1 MMKHYSVWVAEHGGL
16 WLELGA
22 LFVAGLLL
30 SFIAKRFL
38 LSLVEAAAKRTK
50 SAWDDELVA
59 AQVFSRL
66 ASFALP
72 VVIFV
77 GLRFLDEAASGS
89 MAIDAATPSTA
100 LVIRIWVLRFL
111 QVWMVWVGI
120 RVIDAL
126 LNAVVSV
133 WNHDEANR
141 TRPIRAYAQVV
152 KIIAWLFAV
161 ILAISFLMDQSP
173 WALLG
178 GLAGAMTILLLVFK
192 DSIMGFV
199 ASVQLSNY
207 DLVRVGDWIEV
218 PSYGA
223 DGDVLEVSLHTV
235 KVQNWD
241 KTITTLPTTALVTG
255 GFKNWR
261 GMSES
266 GGRRIKRSISLDMRS
281 VKFVDET
288 MLAKLKKIN
297 FIQEYLNR
305 KVDEV
310 GLWNKEQN
318 IDESSLVNGR
328 RLTNLGTFRAYIEF
342 YLQNHPNISKEMTFL
357 VRQLPPNEKGVP
369 IQLYVFS
376 TEKRWVQY
384 EAIISDVFDHII
396 AVVPEFELRV
406 FQNPTGADFHRLISA
421 EKHE

>member
-1 MMKHYSVWVAEHGGL
+1 
-16 WLELGA
+16 
-22 LFVAGLLL
+22 F
-30 SFIAKRFL
+30 
-38 LSLVEAAAKRTK
+38 
-50 SAWDDELVA
+50 
-59 AQVFSRL
+59 
-66 ASFALP
+66 
-72 VVIFV
+72 
-77 GLRFLDEAASGS
+77 
-89 MAIDAATPSTA
+89 
-100 LVIRIWVLRFL
+100 
-111 QVWMVWVGI
+111 
-120 RVIDAL
+120 
-126 LNAVVSV
+126 LNAVVAV
-133 WNHDEANR
+133 WNQDASNR
-141 TRPIRAYAQVV
+141 TRPIRAYVQVV
-152 KIIAWLFAV
+152 KIAAWLFAA
-161 ILAISFLMDQSP
+161 ILAISFLMDESP

-178 GLAGAMTILLLVFK
+178 GLAGAMTVLLLVFK
-192 DSIMGFV
+192 DSIMGLV

-281 VKFVDET
+281 VQFVDSD
-288 MLAKLKKIN
+288 MLARLKQIDY
-297 FIQEYLNR
+297 IQDYLNR
-305 KVDEV
+305 KTQEV
-310 GLWNKEQN
+310 GAWNKEQVVN
-318 IDESSLVNGR
+318 ESSLVNGR

-342 YLQNHPNISKEMTFL
+342 YLQNHPSISKEMTFL

-396 AVVPEFELRV
+396 AVIPEFGLRV
-406 FQNPTGADFHRLISA
+406 FQNPTGADFHRLIS
-421 EKHE
+421 K